1 MREVWENLVNWTGW
15 SQDYFLSVQ
24 VMPESYWLE
33 ANWAQNVQIINNYIE
48 GPYGGILVGL
58 IRLYEQGSGL
68 FLNHRYAGKA

>member
-1 MREVWENLVNWTGW
+1 
-15 SQDYFLSVQ
+15 
-24 VMPESYWLE
+24 MPESYWLE

-68 FLNHRYAGKA
+68 FLNHRYASKA

>member
-1 MREVWENLVNWTGW
+1 M
-15 SQDYFLSVQ
+15 SVQ

-68 FLNHRYAGKA
+68 FLNHRYASKA